1 MEYLI
6 QMAFVVKELIV
17 QIQVVK
23 EKQVENPIQVVL
35 GVVAVEVGHLIQV
48 VVEEGVEEVV
58 FLFHLVPVD
67 VLECLKLMS
76 QICRASFS
84 FLQSL
89 G

>member
-6 QMAFVVKELIV
+6 QMAL
-17 QIQVVK
+17 VVK

-35 GVVAVEVGHLIQV
+35 GVAAAEVGHLLQV
-48 VVEEGVEEVV
+48 VVEEGFEEVV
-58 FLFHLVPVD
+58 FLFQLVPVE
-67 VLECLKLMS
+67 VSL
-76 QICRASFS
+76 ICRACFS

>member
-58 FLFHLVPVD
+58 FFFQ
-67 VLECLKLMS
+67 LECLKP
-76 QICRASFS
+76 RKFK
-84 FLQSL
+84 
-89 G
+89 